1 MHRIDTLTAV
11 KDKFGPGKNGFTD
24 GNLRTGRLATWLN
37 SAMWDAI
44 QEEICGVIEKV
55 GIELNKEEHDQ
66 LYKAIL
72 LLVGGAINE
81 EALLIKNN
89 LSDVEDRNKAVKN
102 LGAACAHS
110 GSIST
115 GGDNGNW
122 TTAQFIDWLDAQGA
136 FNHPYWMCKGSWSY
150 ASNKII
156 TDTGCGNIQLAGAV
170 VEVMGVKNAMTIR
183 VTTPTTVTNGT
194 ANAQFTYI
202 NHGNDY
208 SPGWR
213 RDYNTKNPQPAFALG
228 QTGSR
233 VANDKAVDWNWNSGV
248 YDATI
253 SGASTLILHF
263 NMNSGSCPAV
273 QFRVN
278 YRNGGIYYR
287 SARDRYG
294 FEADWSAFYTTTNKP
309 SAGDVGAY
317 TKEESDARYQTK
329 SGGIQGVRLGSVQK
343 YSPPGNE
350 VSWSQNLGSGN
361 VLTGIIVQD
370 TGKNSADNIGGIY
383 YRQLQYCVG
392 GTWYNASSL

>member
-24 GNLRTGRLATWLN
+24 GNLRTGRSATWLN
-37 SAMWDAI
+37 SDMWDAL
-44 QEEICGVIEKV
+44 QEEVCGVIESA
-55 GIELNKEEHDQ
+55 GIELNKQEHDQ
-66 LYKAIL
+66 LYRAIL
-72 LLVGGAINE
+72 SLITDGVE
-81 EALLIKNN
+81 EGALLKERNG
-89 LSDVEDRNKAVKN
+89 SDIPDKATFVKN
-102 LGAACAHS
+102 IGAARAHS
-110 GSIST
+110 GSISI

-122 TTAQFIDWLDAQGA
+122 TTAQFIEWLDAQGA
-136 FNHPYWMCKGSWSY
+136 FNHPYWMIKGSWSY

-202 NHGNDY
+202 NHGDGY

-233 VANDKAVDWNWNSGV
+233 VANDKAVDWSQDSGV

-263 NMNSGSCPAV
+263 NMNTGSCPAV

-278 YRNGGIYYR
+278 YKNGGIFYR

-317 TKEESDARYQTK
+317 TKEESDTRYQTK
-329 SGGIQGVRLGSVQK
+329 SGGVQDIRLGSYITHTMSK
-343 YSPPGNE
+343 
-350 VSWSQNLGSGN
+350 N
-361 VLTGIIVQD
+361 VMFEYAGYVITGLGIIGEVDGDDPARLRPIQKKIND
-370 TGKNSADNIGGIY
+370 
-383 YRQLQYCVG
+383 
-392 GTWYNASSL
+392 TWYTVSTL